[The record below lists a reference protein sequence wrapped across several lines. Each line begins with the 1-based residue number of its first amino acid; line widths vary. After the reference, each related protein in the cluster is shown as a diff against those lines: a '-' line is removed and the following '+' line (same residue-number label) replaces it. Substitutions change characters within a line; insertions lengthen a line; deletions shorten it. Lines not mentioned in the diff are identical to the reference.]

1 MKCRPRRIASAV
13 SVCSTLRLR
22 ISKDEMRAEHRQ
34 RRQAPQQDQQP
45 SGDPTAPDAATDQND
60 DDGDAHRHQCDVS
73 SSTQRDHIGIVV
85 VDAREQERQ
94 RGQPEQDDA
103 ATFDDRHRD
112 SCAFAERTLRDH
124 RRYQTCSADA
134 SAEAAS
140 APNLHKNPESLQT
153 ALPGICTTGDSQ
165 STLRRSSTTIARR
178 AVARNGRPSRPSK
191 RSDVAMSFAET
202 VPAALPAREV
212 LAPVQTV
219 DCLRSGGAGGL
230 AVLRREPSAYPRSSS
245 RSHSLAP
252 RRSRT

>member
-1 MKCRPRRIASAV
+1 MSPLLKRRDLRRHLGRGAAGHIVPRDVDAGDQAFFGERRHLGKGRVADDEMSPE
-13 SVCSTLRLR
+13 TDRLR
-22 ISKDEMRAEHRQ
+22 GLGLQHVALADLEGQMRAEHRQ
-34 RRQAPQQDQQP
+34 RRQAPQQHQQP

-153 ALPGICTTGDSQ
+153 PFPASARPTMHSP
-165 STLRRSSTTIARR
+165 LRAESR
-178 AVARNGRPSRPSK
+178 RPSRAAPCAQ
-191 RSDVAMSFAET
+191 RPVFET
-202 VPAALPAREV
+202 IPKE
-212 LAPVQTV
+212 
-219 DCLRSGGAGGL
+219 
-230 AVLRREPSAYPRSSS
+230 
-245 RSHSLAP
+245 
-252 RRSRT
+252 